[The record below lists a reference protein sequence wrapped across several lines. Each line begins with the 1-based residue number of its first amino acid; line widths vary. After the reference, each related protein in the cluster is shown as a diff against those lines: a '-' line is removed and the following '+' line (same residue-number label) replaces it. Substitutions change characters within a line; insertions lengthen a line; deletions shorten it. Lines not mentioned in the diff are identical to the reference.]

1 MFSKKKNPN
10 FFLATNFFPTN
21 SNGVSTKKKKKKK
34 NPLQKIIKDVL
45 KIFLEVD
52 SILCP
57 NLFDYSSLS
66 FLIL

>member
-1 MFSKKKNPN
+1 MFSKKKNPK

-21 SNGVSTKKKKKKK
+21 SNGVSTKKKKIPYKK
-34 NPLQKIIKDVL
+34 IVKDVL

>member
-21 SNGVSTKKKKKKK
+21 SNGVSTKKKKK
-34 NPLQKIIKDVL
+34 NPLQKIVKDVL

-66 FLIL
+66 FFIL

>member
-21 SNGVSTKKKKKKK
+21 SNGVSTKKKK
-34 NPLQKIIKDVL
+34 NPLQKIVKDVL